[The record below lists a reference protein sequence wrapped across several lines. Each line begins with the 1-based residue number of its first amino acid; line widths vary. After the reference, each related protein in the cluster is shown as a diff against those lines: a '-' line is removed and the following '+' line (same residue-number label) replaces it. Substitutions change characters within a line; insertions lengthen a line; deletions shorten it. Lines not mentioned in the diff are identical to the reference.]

1 MLQEYLP
8 LLILVSIV
16 GLIVISMLI
25 LPRLLQPKQRSKQ
38 DLEPY
43 ESGTT
48 PTSFARI
55 RVSIRFF
62 MVAIIFIIFDIE
74 VVFMYPW
81 AVVFKELLGIG
92 TFIFIEMLTFL
103 GILLVGF
110 IYVWKMGALDWD

>member
-1 MLQEYLP
+1 MLQDYIP
-8 LLILVSIV
+8 LLILISIV
-16 GLIVISMLI
+16 GVLIVSMLI
-25 LPRLLQPKQRSKQ
+25 LPRLLQPKRRSEQ

-48 PTSFARI
+48 PTSFARL
-55 RVSIRFF
+55 RFSIRFF

-74 VVFMYPW
+74 VIFMYPW
-81 AVVFKELLGIG
+81 AVVFKELLELG

-110 IYVWKMGALDWD
+110 IYVWKMGALEWD

>member
-1 MLQEYLP
+1 MLGEYLP
-8 LLILVSIV
+8 LFFLGVIV
-16 GLIVISMLI
+16 FGLIAVMLF
-25 LPRLLQPKQRSKQ
+25 LVRLLQPKRRSET

-55 RVSIRFF
+55 RFSVKFF
-62 MVAIIFIIFDIE
+62 IIAIIFIIFDIE

-81 AVVFKELLGIG
+81 SVVFKELLNIG

-103 GILLVGF
+103 GILVVGL
-110 IYVWKMGALDWD
+110 IYVWKMGALEWD

>member
-1 MLQEYLP
+1 MLGEYLP
-8 LLILVSIV
+8 LFFLL
-16 GLIVISMLI
+16 LIVFGLVASML
-25 LPRLLQPKQRSKQ
+25 LLTRLLQPKRRSEQ

-55 RVSIRFF
+55 RFSIKFF
-62 MVAIIFIIFDIE
+62 IIAIIFIIFYIE

-81 AVVFKELLGIG
+81 AIVFRELLGIG
-92 TFIFIEMLTFL
+92 TFIFLEMLTFL
-103 GILLVGF
+103 GILVVGL

>member
-1 MLQEYLP
+1 MLQEYLT

>member
-1 MLQEYLP
+1 MLQDYLP
-8 LLILVSIV
+8 LLILISIV
-16 GLIVISMLI
+16 GIIVVSMLI
-25 LPRLLQPKQRSKQ
+25 IPRLLQPKRRSEA

-48 PTSFARI
+48 PTSFARL
-55 RVSIRFF
+55 RFSIRFF

-103 GILLVGF
+103 GILLVGL
-110 IYVWKMGALDWD
+110 IYVWKMGALEWD

>member
-1 MLQEYLP
+1 MLQDYLP
-8 LLILVSIV
+8 LLILISIV
-16 GLIVISMLI
+16 GVLIVSMLI
-25 LPRLLQPKQRSKQ
+25 LPRLLQPKWRSEQ

-48 PTSFARI
+48 PTSFARL
-55 RVSIRFF
+55 RFSIRFF

-74 VVFMYPW
+74 LIFMYPW
-81 AVVFKELLGIG
+81 AVVFKELLELG

-110 IYVWKMGALDWD
+110 IYVWKMGALEWD